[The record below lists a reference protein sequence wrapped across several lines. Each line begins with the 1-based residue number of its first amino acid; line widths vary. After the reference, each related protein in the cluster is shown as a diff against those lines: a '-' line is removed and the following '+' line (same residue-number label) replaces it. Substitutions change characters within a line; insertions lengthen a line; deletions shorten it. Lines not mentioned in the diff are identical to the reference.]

1 MKAKYLPNN
10 FMRINKYLAEKNYT
24 TRRGADELIKQG
36 LVLINGRKAVL
47 GDQVSAEDKVVVSP
61 KVHQKKYIYLAY
73 NKPEGI
79 VTNLPQGGEKE
90 IKDNIKTKHGV
101 FPVGRL
107 DKDSSGLIIL
117 TDDGRITKPLLS
129 PEREHD
135 KEYLVKVDKTFDENF
150 LEKMAGGIQIKKP
163 DGRYKTKP
171 TEIKRHSRDSFKIIL
186 TEGKK
191 RQIRRMC
198 EALGYRVKDLRR
210 IRIMNINIGTLKP
223 NEHRTLGGSEL
234 KTFLKNLGFKA

>member
-1 MKAKYLPNN
+1 
-10 FMRINKYLAEKNYT
+10 MRINKYLAEKNYS
-24 TRRGADELIKQG
+24 TRRGADELIIKG

-47 GDQVSAEDKVVVSP
+47 GDQVAENDKVEVSS
-61 KVHQKKYIYLAY
+61 KATRKDYIYLAY
-73 NKPEGI
+73 NKPVGI
-79 VTNLPQGGEKE
+79 VTNAPQGEEEE
-90 IKDNIKTKHGV
+90 IADRVKSKHKI

-117 TDDGRITKPLLS
+117 TNDGRITKPLLS

-135 KEYLVKVDKTFDENF
+135 KEYLVKVNKTFDDTF
-150 LEKMAGGIQIKKP
+150 LQKMEGGIQIKKE

-171 TEIKRHSRDSFKIIL
+171 AEVKRHSRDSFKIIL

-198 EALGYRVKDLRR
+198 EALGYKVMDLRR

-223 NEHRTLGGSEL
+223 GENKTLGGSEL
-234 KTFLKNLGFKA
+234 KTFLKTLKII